1 MIQPLF
7 AKIIGIVGYFYERV
21 FHEKVSV
28 DVEKFIKNLSYL
40 SIGTLISTVF
50 SFAFNILAGRWLGP
64 SEYGFFTLVQSVA
77 MFLYIPMTLGFT
89 TALVKYNCEKIDF
102 FRQRKIISTTFILVF
117 LFTTASLVV
126 YLIFSRQVMAL
137 FSITE
142 DIFYFS
148 LAFAVLFV
156 FYNLMAETLRSIHKI
171 YEYSLFKPIYTVI
184 LFFSFLVFVFVF
196 RDLLYTAPLFSMLIA
211 YGITGGILLAFLRD
225 YVRPE
230 FSRPC
235 AVKLQTYSIF
245 SLTGGISAAFYQN
258 IGKIILNM
266 YLPVAM
272 VGIYW
277 AYTFSFTTI
286 ILLFSTIFV
295 TVFFPVASMC
305 RNKEMLFTRINKVV
319 ILFIAGGWLFTLVS
333 GYVILKMYGS
343 EYPFDLPLTLLSATA
358 GVCISVDMLYGQL
371 LNSVGVAG
379 VKITSYAAVVLAVL
393 SVLLS
398 FLFIPLFGL
407 SGAMTATIISYA
419 SGIGIMLYKWPD
431 LMNPGRS
438 MGD

>member
-1 MIQPLF
+1 MKVLMNKPLF
-7 AKIIGIVGYFYERV
+7 TRTIEIIGYFYERV

-28 DVEKFIKNLSYL
+28 DVEKFIKNLSYV

-50 SFAFNILAGRWLGP
+50 SFGFNILAGRWLGP

-102 FRQRKIISTTFILVF
+102 PRQRKIISTTFILVF
-117 LFTTASLVV
+117 LFTIVSLLF
-126 YLIFSRQVMAL
+126 YLVFLKQVMAL
-137 FSITE
+137 FSISE
-142 DIFYFS
+142 DVFYFS

-156 FYNLMAETLRSIHKI
+156 FYNLMTETLRSIHKL
-171 YEYSLFKPIYTVI
+171 YEYSLFKPIFSVI
-184 LFFSFLVFVFVF
+184 LFVSFLIFIFVFK
-196 RDLLYTAPLFSMLIA
+196 DLLYTSALFSMLIA
-211 YGITGGILLAFLRD
+211 YGITGGILLAFLRK
-225 YVRPE
+225 YIRPE

-235 AVKLQTYSIF
+235 AYKLQTYSIY

-286 ILLFSTIFV
+286 ILLFSTIFS
-295 TVFFPVASMC
+295 TVFFPVASMSQ
-305 RNKEMLFTRINKVV
+305 NKGMLFRRVNKVV
-319 ILFIAGGWLFTLVS
+319 ILSIIFGWPFTLVS
-333 GYVILKMYGS
+333 GYIILKMYGS
-343 EYPFDLPLTLLSATA
+343 AYPFDLPLTLVSATA

-371 LNSVGVAG
+371 LNSVSVKG
-379 VKITSYAAVVLAVL
+379 VKITSYAAVVLAVM
-393 SVLLS
+393 SVILS
-398 FLFIPLFGL
+398 FLLIPIIGL
-407 SGAMTATIISYA
+407 VGAMGAIIISYTA
-419 SGIGIMLYKWPD
+419 SIIIMVLKWPS
-431 LMNPGRS
+431 LINS
-438 MGD
+438 Y

>member
-7 AKIIGIVGYFYERV
+7 SRIIGIVGYFYEQL

-28 DVEKFIKNLSYL
+28 NVEKFIKNLSYV

-77 MFLYIPMTLGFT
+77 MFLYIPMTLGFA

-102 FRQRKIISTTFILVF
+102 IRQRKIISTTFMLVL
-117 LFTTASLVV
+117 LFTIASLAF
-126 YLIFSRQVMAL
+126 YLIFSKQIMAL
-137 FSITE
+137 FSISE

-156 FYNLMAETLRSIHKI
+156 FYNLMTETLRSIHKL
-171 YEYSLFKPIYTVI
+171 YEYSLFKPIYSVI
-184 LFFSFLVFVFVF
+184 LFASFLVFIFIF
-196 RDLLYTAPLFSMLIA
+196 NDLFYTSPLFSMLIA
-211 YGITGGILLAFLRD
+211 YGVTGGILLAFLRK
-225 YVRPE
+225 YIRPE
-230 FSRPC
+230 FSWPC
-235 AVKLQTYSIF
+235 ANTLQKYSIY

-277 AYTFSFTTI
+277 AYAFSFTTV

-305 RNKEMLFTRINKVV
+305 QNKGMLFKRINKIV
-319 ILFIAGGWLFTLVS
+319 ILFILFGLPFALIS
-333 GYVILKMYGS
+333 GYIILKLYGS
-343 EYPFDLPLTLLSATA
+343 EYPFDLILTLLSAA
-358 GVCISVDMLYGQL
+358 SGVCISVDMLYGQL
-371 LNSVGVAG
+371 LNSVSVKG
-379 VKITSYAAVVLAVL
+379 VKITSYAAVVLAVM
-393 SVLLS
+393 SVILS
-398 FLFIPLFGL
+398 FLLIPMFGL
-407 SGAMTATIISYA
+407 IGAMTATIISYA
-419 SGIGIMLYKWPD
+419 ASVVIMIVKWPK
-431 LMNPGRS
+431 LINS
-438 MGD
+438 C

>member
-1 MIQPLF
+1 MINSLF
-7 AKIIGIVGYFYERV
+7 TKIIEIAGYFYERI

-28 DVEKFIKNLSYL
+28 DVEKFIRNLSYV

-102 FRQRKIISTTFILVF
+102 SRQRTIISTTFILVF
-117 LFTTASLVV
+117 LFTAASLIV
-126 YLIFSRQVMAL
+126 YLVFSKQFMAL
-137 FSITE
+137 FSISE

-156 FYNLMAETLRSIHKI
+156 FYNLMTETLRSIHKL
-171 YEYSLFKPIYTVI
+171 YEYSLFKPIYSVI
-184 LFFSFLVFVFVF
+184 LFGSFLVFIFIF
-196 RDLLYTAPLFSMLIA
+196 RDLLYTSALFAMLIS
-211 YGITGGILLAFLRD
+211 YGITGGVLLAFLRN
-225 YVRPE
+225 YIRPE

-235 AVKLQTYSIF
+235 AYKLQKYSIF

-286 ILLFSTIFV
+286 ILLLSTIFI

-305 RNKEMLFTRINKVV
+305 KNKKMLFNRINKITVV
-319 ILFIAGGWLFTLVS
+319 FIVIGWPFALIS
-333 GYVILKMYGS
+333 GYVILRMYGPA
-343 EYPFDLPLTLLSATA
+343 YPFDLPLTLLSATA

-371 LNSVGVAG
+371 LNSVSVEG
-379 VKITSYAAVVLAVL
+379 VKITSYAAVILAVM
-393 SVLLS
+393 SVVLS
-398 FLFIPLFGL
+398 FLLIPVIGL
-407 SGAMTATIISYA
+407 SGAMIATIISYA
-419 SGIGIMLYKWPD
+419 FSVIIMVYKWPG
-431 LMNPGRS
+431 LVNS
-438 MGD
+438 E